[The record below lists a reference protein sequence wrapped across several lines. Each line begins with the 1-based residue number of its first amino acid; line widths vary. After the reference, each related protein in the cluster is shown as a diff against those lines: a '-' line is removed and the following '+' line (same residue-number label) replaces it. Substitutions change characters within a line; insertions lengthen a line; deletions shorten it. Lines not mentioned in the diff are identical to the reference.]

1 MKKVNQFMLL
11 QWLVFLPLILPLS
24 IASGIL
30 QGVKQAVS
38 SLILQIWSM
47 YRRRLFMKKTQI
59 FLLNIFRV

>member
-38 SLILQIWSM
+38 SLILQIWSDVSTPIIHEDNPD
-47 YRRRLFMKKTQI
+47 F
-59 FLLNIFRV
+59 FV